1 MVLDENQFCKWCYPL
16 ERGFTILVAS
26 CPCSLGLAIPTV
38 LVILLNIAM
47 KNSLLIKKNSVLE
60 KINTV
65 GGVVFD
71 KTGTLFT
78 KVKEIRDFEI
88 TEKTFTEQ

>member
-1 MVLDENQFCKWCYPL
+1 
-16 ERGFTILVAS
+16 
-26 CPCSLGLAIPTV
+26 
-38 LVILLNIAM
+38 M